1 MKHKYNTKHFCP
13 PCKICV
19 WAFVL
24 LIKYMCGLLS
34 SFLKISV
41 RGFVLW
47 AFVRLP
53 FCISRL
59 VRPTLHVY
67 TSIPTMIH
75 NLYMRLQ

>member
-34 SFLKISV
+34 SFLKISM

-53 FCISRL
+53 KVSL
-59 VRPTLHVY
+59 VLPGLTAILRGTNQHGHPN
-67 TSIPTMIH
+67 PA
-75 NLYMRLQ
+75 